1 MNNPVFL
8 HQTLFALL
16 TQLFYFSGIN
26 VPPPPSISTLKID
39 HKDELKESEDTE
51 EKETNLDDV
60 IASLEATLEKSQ
72 LEPKKAAEIR
82 KRIGMFEDKWSQLD
96 GKVRA
101 GMAALGQH
109 LEHGRVEEAE
119 KIQIKLNVDFPGQCT
134 PWLIGIRQL
143 ILALKP

>member
-1 MNNPVFL
+1 M

-82 KRIGMFEDKWSQLD
+82 KRIGMLKDKWSQLD

>member
-1 MNNPVFL
+1 M

-82 KRIGMFEDKWSQLD
+82 KRIGMFKDKWSQLD